1 MKVYVVEG
9 YMVSG
14 NELADAWTEGV
25 YASKDQAMAWIKEQ
39 KPCDGGYG
47 SVGYRISE
55 KEVIE

>member
-1 MKVYVVEG
+1 MKVYVIEG
-9 YMVSG
+9 YMCSG

-25 YASKDQAMAWIKEQ
+25 YASKDQADAWVEKHNH
-39 KPCDGGYG
+39 CNGGYG